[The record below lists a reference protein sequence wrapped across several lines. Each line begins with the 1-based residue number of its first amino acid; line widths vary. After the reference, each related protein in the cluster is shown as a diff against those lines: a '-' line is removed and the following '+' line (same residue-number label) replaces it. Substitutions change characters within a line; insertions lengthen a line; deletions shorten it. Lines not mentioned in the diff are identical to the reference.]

1 MNDTIM
7 LLKVM
12 EETAK
17 TYEES
22 YKLLKEKVESILKD
36 CYGLYAVETM
46 KLHIARDISDEKGF
60 KECNSRLEYI
70 RNAIDFLKEQQ
81 IQLTNNMTYANSF
94 KRYTLEKMQNTLKD
108 NPINED
114 ND

>member
-46 KLHIARDISDEKGF
+46 RLHIARDISDEKGF

-81 IQLTNNMTYANSF
+81 IHLTNNMRYANSF
-94 KRYTLEKMQNTLKD
+94 RAYTITNMQDALKD
-108 NPINED
+108 NPIEN

>member
-81 IQLTNNMTYANSF
+81 IQLANNMRYANSF
-94 KRYTLEKMQNTLKD
+94 RVYTITNMQDALKD
-108 NPINED
+108 NPIEN
-114 ND
+114 NN